1 MTWFKW
7 QKQRGWFDE
16 GSSLIPSGTF
26 QPLKTTGDLKIRV
39 GLEFQKG
46 DGYKGRMKK
55 YLMVMCL
62 AGVMGSVMVRGAPEP
77 PISMNPYRGAIVVD
91 ANTGEA
97 LFEDNADRAGF
108 PASMLKLMDLF
119 IVLDGVKRGSVRLD
133 DMVRVTPEVA
143 AIGGSQVYL
152 DPRESFSVEDM
163 LYALII
169 QSANDAAL
177 ALALH
182 VGGTREGFVRMMND
196 KARELGLSPI
206 TQFQSPHGLPP
217 AAGQRADITTPRDF
231 AKLCVALLKEHPD
244 ALKYT
249 SATFRVFRP
258 EPRLFEMRTHNHLLT
273 SVPGC
278 DGLKTGYFTAA
289 GYSIAATVQRDG
301 ARVIAVVMGSVDRKT
316 RDAKATELLAI
327 GMQKA
332 SRPAP
337 QPVVKPA
344 PPPPAPAVVDA
355 VEDDPL
361 QGEDLPDATAEDAA
375 PPTPEKA
382 RGGWWKNVGLVLLGA
397 FLATVVGMVVQRRL
411 LLGR

>member
-1 MTWFKW
+1 
-7 QKQRGWFDE
+7 
-16 GSSLIPSGTF
+16 
-26 QPLKTTGDLKIRV
+26 
-39 GLEFQKG
+39 
-46 DGYKGRMKK
+46 MKK
-55 YLMVMCL
+55 YLLVVWLTGGLGAMV
-62 AGVMGSVMVRGAPEP
+62 AAGAPASS
-77 PISMNPYRGAIVVD
+77 IAQDPYRGAIVVD
-91 ANTGEA
+91 AHTGEA
-97 LFEDNADRAGF
+97 LFEDAADRPGY

-119 IVLDGVKRGSVRLD
+119 IVLDGVKQGRVRLN

-152 DPRESFSVEDM
+152 DPRESFSVEEM

-217 AAGQRADITTPRDF
+217 AAGQRPDMTTPRDF
-231 AKLCVALLKEHPD
+231 AKLCVALLKAHPE
-244 ALKYT
+244 ALQYT
-249 SATFRVFRP
+249 AATFRVFRP
-258 EPRLFEMRTHNHLLT
+258 EPRLFEMRTHNHLLA

-337 QPVVKPA
+337 QPVVKAA
-344 PPPPAPAVVDA
+344 PPPPPPPPVVDV
-355 VEDDPL
+355 VEEDPQ
-361 QGEDLPDATAEDAA
+361 QGEDWPDAADADGAA
-375 PPTPEKA
+375 PQKA
-382 RGGWWKNVGLVLLGA
+382 RGGWWKNAGLVLLGA
-397 FLATVVGMVVQRRL
+397 FLASVIGMAAQRRRL
-411 LLGR
+411 LGR